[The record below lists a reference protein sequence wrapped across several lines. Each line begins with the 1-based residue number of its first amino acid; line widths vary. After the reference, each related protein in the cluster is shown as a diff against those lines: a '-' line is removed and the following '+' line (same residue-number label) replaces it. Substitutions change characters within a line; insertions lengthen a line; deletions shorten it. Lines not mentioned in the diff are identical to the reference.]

1 MEEVIATI
9 PTWALVTTYLA
20 IALTIGRFFYQK
32 DLKKSNKQ
40 YHPDPA
46 EYLFMGLLW
55 PLILFVIVMLVFPY
69 LICQTII
76 TGKSPFAKKRIN
88 NDQSHS

>member
-20 IALTIGRFFYQK
+20 IALTISRFFYQK
-32 DLKKSNKQ
+32 DFKKSKQ
-40 YHPDPA
+40 YCPDPM

-76 TGKSPFAKKRIN
+76 TGKMPFAKKRIN